1 MNDATPLSNTAST
14 TAEAPLSRALA
25 AFVDGFD
32 LDKVPADVVARAKL
46 NILDALGIGFASVGF
61 DFADRLA
68 AALREIGGAGEFPVI
83 GMDLRLTQRDS
94 AHLNGTLIHGLDYD
108 DTHSGAVVHT
118 SASALPTMLA
128 AGLATGASGKR
139 ALGAF
144 LIASEAASRIGAAA
158 NGGFHQRGFHP
169 TGVVGAFG
177 AAIGAGYL
185 YGLSGE
191 QLLDAQGIVLSQASA
206 SLEFLDDGAWTKRNH
221 PAWASVCGQTA
232 AMMAKHGYF
241 GPRKPY
247 EGRYGLFN
255 LYMKDPAMAD
265 PAAITEGLG
274 ERWAMMEIAFKP
286 YPACHFNH
294 AFADAT
300 LALKQAHGLTPAD
313 VKSMTARIHADQ
325 SNVVCEPEA
334 NKKRP
339 QNAYDAQFSVHY
351 IMSASLARGQ
361 FTLDELE
368 DEALS
373 DPTILDLCSKAG
385 YEIDPDSAYPKYYSG
400 EVVIETTDGR
410 RLSHREAINR
420 GSADNPV
427 SDQDIEA
434 KFFANATRTVGRA
447 QAERVQAA
455 VMALE
460 THDSLAPLSDAL
472 TGR

>member
-1 MNDATPLSNTAST
+1 MNDATSVPLSGQKSDNST
-14 TAEAPLSRALA
+14 LSQSLA
-25 AFVDGFD
+25 QFVENFD
-32 LDKVPADVVARAKL
+32 YDRVPAEVIARAKL

-61 DFADRLA
+61 DFAERLA
-68 AALREIGGAGEFPVI
+68 AALLEIGGEGTYPII
-83 GMDLRLTQRDS
+83 GMGTRLTQRDS

-118 SASALPTMLA
+118 SASAVPTMLA
-128 AGLATGASGKR
+128 AGLATGASGR
-139 ALGAF
+139 TALSAF
-144 LIASEAASRIGAAA
+144 LIASEAASRIGASA

-177 AAIGAGYL
+177 SAIGASYL
-185 YGLSGE
+185 YGLKGD
-191 QLLDAQGIVLSQASA
+191 QLLDAQGIVLSQAAA

-221 PAWASVCGQTA
+221 PAWASACGQTA

-247 EGRYGLFN
+247 EGRYGLYN
-255 LYMKDPAMAD
+255 LYMKDPSMAE
-265 PAAITEGLG
+265 PAKITEGLG
-274 ERWAMMEIAFKP
+274 DDWSMMEIAFKP

-300 LALKQAHGLTPAD
+300 LALREAHGLTPAD
-313 VKSMTARIHADQ
+313 VKSMTARIHEDQ

-334 NKKRP
+334 NKMHP

-351 IMSASLARGQ
+351 IMSASLTRGQ

-368 DEALS
+368 DDALS
-373 DPTILDLCSKAG
+373 DATILDLCSKSG

-427 SDQDIEA
+427 SHADIEA
-434 KFFANATRTVGRA
+434 KFLTNATRTISQARA
-447 QAERVQAA
+447 EKVQAA
-455 VMALE
+455 VMSLE
-460 THDSLAPLSDAL
+460 THDSLQVLSDTLVA
-472 TGR
+472 

>member
-1 MNDATPLSNTAST
+1 MNDVSTSQASGTTDTTLS
-14 TAEAPLSRALA
+14 EALA
-25 AFVDGFD
+25 QFVEEFD
-32 LDKVPADVVARAKL
+32 LDRVPADVIARAKL

-61 DFADRLA
+61 DFAKRLA
-68 AALREIGGAGEFPVI
+68 SALREIGGDGAYPII
-83 GMDLRLTQRDS
+83 GMDVRLTQRDS

-118 SASALPTMLA
+118 SASAVPTMLA
-128 AGLATGASGKR
+128 VGQAMGVDGRR

-144 LIASEAASRIGAAA
+144 LVTSEAASRIGAAA

-177 AAIGAGYL
+177 SALGAAYL
-185 YGLSGE
+185 YGLEGE

-221 PAWASVCGQTA
+221 PAWASACGQTA

-241 GPRKPY
+241 GPRQPY

-255 LYMKDPAMAD
+255 LYMRDPAMAE
-265 PAAITEGLG
+265 PSIVTAGLG
-274 ERWAMMEIAFKP
+274 DEWAMMGIAFKP

-300 LALKQAHGLTPAD
+300 LALKEKHTLRPAD
-313 VKSMTARIHADQ
+313 IKSMTARIHKDQ
-325 SNVVCEPEA
+325 SNIVCEPEV

-351 IMSASLARGQ
+351 IMSASLARGR

-368 DEALS
+368 DEALG
-373 DPTILDLCSKAG
+373 DTTILDLCSKAR
-385 YEIDPDSAYPKYYSG
+385 YEIDPDSAYPTYYSG

-420 GSADNPV
+420 GSADNPLA
-427 SDQDIEA
+427 SQDIED
-434 KFFANATRTVGRA
+434 KFFANATRTVSEG
-447 QAERVQAA
+447 QASEVRDA
-455 VMALE
+455 VMSLE
-460 THDSLAPLSDAL
+460 THDSLSAL
-472 TGR
+472 IDSLAAC